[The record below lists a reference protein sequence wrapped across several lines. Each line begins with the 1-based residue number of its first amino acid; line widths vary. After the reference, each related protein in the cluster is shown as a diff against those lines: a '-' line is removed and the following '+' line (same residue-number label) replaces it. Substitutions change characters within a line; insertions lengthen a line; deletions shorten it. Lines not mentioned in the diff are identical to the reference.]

1 MAYAS
6 AEPGCVGAGVIV
18 PSHMASKP
26 SEIEDPDSKPISR
39 ELRLTAEPHR
49 RRTQVGENIP
59 RSETYNSNCDAIAAA
74 ALSTRTITMLRV
86 AKTGIDFLEP
96 WYEFVPDQAN
106 AFLRELKCE
115 LAPDHPLYNIQLQPL
130 GHSGASDNAI
140 FSGGRRSGFSS
151 TSDVQRPGRENTV
164 ASNSSLRKY
173 SRVDSSRD
181 AARERRLS
189 RLGSAT
195 PLELL
200 LSLFPLAF
208 DILGMA
214 VSATV
219 ESFSFEDQAD
229 TVQMWTVDEH
239 CMFANGPEF
248 LVQSFSPPF
257 GRTRRLL

>member
-140 FSGGRRSGFSS
+140 FQAADGRVFQVHLTFSGRAEKIPLPRI
-151 TSDVQRPGRENTV
+151 RAYANTAEWIQAV
-164 ASNSSLRKY
+164 MLPAS
-173 SRVDSSRD
+173 
-181 AARERRLS
+181 
-189 RLGSAT
+189 
-195 PLELL
+195 
-200 LSLFPLAF
+200 
-208 DILGMA
+208 
-214 VSATV
+214 
-219 ESFSFEDQAD
+219 EDYR
-229 TVQMWTVDEH
+229 
-239 CMFANGPEF
+239 G
-248 LVQSFSPPF
+248 
-257 GRTRRLL
+257 